1 MERDWELWV
10 NVAYKLMSAR
20 DIYGSE
26 IAAMLRRHGKDPDA
40 PEWRDYLPAPLH
52 YMTWLAYVRRM
63 ELERQEYE
71 QSSKNDTGA

>member
-1 MERDWELWV
+1 
-10 NVAYKLMSAR
+10 
-20 DIYGSE
+20 
-26 IAAMLRRHGKDPDA
+26 MLRRHGKDPDA